1 MPNSPSLTASASSP
15 SQISALTF
23 VSAVRESYPTN
34 EVFAIPERTLPV
46 ALSQPPA
53 PFLAARALSFWDFM
67 RESKPSSSTPRP
79 ASAATSLRD
88 IKRESE
94 GVIQLERILSGKRA
108 AAFGLHGGD
117 SLRKDGKSGIDR
129 LVETLLLDG
138 DDLLYEVALLL
149 KFGISGNVFGDDRFA
164 ERGKGTNPLFRATC
178 RDAPRRRRDGRR
190 IYPRPSFEGR
200 TPSEMRKVEERM

>member
-79 ASAATSLRD
+79 ASAATSF
-88 IKRESE
+88 
-94 GVIQLERILSGKRA
+94 VIS
-108 AAFGLHGGD
+108 
-117 SLRKDGKSGIDR
+117 
-129 LVETLLLDG
+129 
-138 DDLLYEVALLL
+138 
-149 KFGISGNVFGDDRFA
+149 SGNPKVSYSLNASSPESVLPPSDFTA
-164 ERGKGTNPLFRATC
+164 EIRC
-178 RDAPRRRRDGRR
+178 
-190 IYPRPSFEGR
+190 
-200 TPSEMRKVEERM
+200 ERMESPESIVWSKRSSSMEMTFFMKSRFFSSSG